1 MYLFIYFMTF
11 MKQSFAKLHQNHVQA
26 ELDEHHHRQK
36 QKKLVPAG
44 KHFDTEH
51 LGIKIIKTSIP
62 NT

>member
-1 MYLFIYFMTF
+1 